1 MPCPEWDSCPPG
13 RSIRREK
20 HDRYYGATGVGN
32 VKPIR
37 WAWVYGLWVA
47 RDLVLTNVSWNQLNQ
62 YGLTTGK
69 DIEISGVKYQVRCPQ
84 LGTDYEQS
92 NEWDAILKEAGERDR
107 FNYMLDGWFW
117 GLDTCPGG
125 WHPIRNGGWV
135 PREGSLDANFR
146 PVMRPIIIEPD
157 NSWTG
162 ATLQVLSKSGE
173 AIVGVLDEVGDYD
186 LLLSNVARAP
196 PGQEEIRTIFLPQPW
211 QETGCVGSESG
222 AICSGIFLG
231 LVQQQNC
238 DSHIGI
244 GFLSVP
250 ASEYT
255 EKRRHE
261 YVPG

>member
-1 MPCPEWDSCPPG
+1 MALLEMQIGCLALNGIPARQGEAYDGKSTIDIMAP
-13 RSIRREK
+13 
-20 HDRYYGATGVGN
+20 TGVGN

-196 PGQEEIRTIFLPQPW
+196 QGKRKSVQSFYRSLGKKRAALDRSQVLYVQEYF
-211 QETGCVGSESG
+211 S
-222 AICSGIFLG
+222 A
-231 LVQQQNC
+231 
-238 DSHIGI
+238 
-244 GFLSVP
+244 
-250 ASEYT
+250 
-255 EKRRHE
+255 
-261 YVPG
+261 

>member
-1 MPCPEWDSCPPG
+1 MALLEMQIGCLALNGIPARQGEAYDGKSTIDIMAPIE
-13 RSIRREK
+13 
-20 HDRYYGATGVGN
+20 VGN

-37 WAWVYGLWVA
+37 WAWVHGLWVA

-107 FNYMLDGWFW
+107 FNYMLDGRFW

-125 WHPIRNGGWV
+125 WHPIRNGGWA
-135 PREGSLDANFR
+135 PREGYLDANFR
-146 PVMRPIIIEPD
+146 PVMRPLIIEPD

-173 AIVGVLDEVGDYD
+173 AIVGVLDEVDDYD
-186 LLLSNVARAP
+186 FLLSNVTRAP
-196 PGQEEIRTIFLPQPW
+196 QGRRKSVQSFYRPLGRKRAAVDRSQVLYVQEYF
-211 QETGCVGSESG
+211 S
-222 AICSGIFLG
+222 A
-231 LVQQQNC
+231 
-238 DSHIGI
+238 
-244 GFLSVP
+244 
-250 ASEYT
+250 
-255 EKRRHE
+255 
-261 YVPG
+261 

>member
-1 MPCPEWDSCPPG
+1 MALLEMQIGCLALNGIPARQGDAYDGKSTIDIMAP
-13 RSIRREK
+13 
-20 HDRYYGATGVGN
+20 TGVGN

-196 PGQEEIRTIFLPQPW
+196 QGKRKSVQSFYRSLGKKRAALDRSQVLYVQEYF
-211 QETGCVGSESG
+211 S
-222 AICSGIFLG
+222 A
-231 LVQQQNC
+231 
-238 DSHIGI
+238 
-244 GFLSVP
+244 
-250 ASEYT
+250 
-255 EKRRHE
+255 
-261 YVPG
+261 